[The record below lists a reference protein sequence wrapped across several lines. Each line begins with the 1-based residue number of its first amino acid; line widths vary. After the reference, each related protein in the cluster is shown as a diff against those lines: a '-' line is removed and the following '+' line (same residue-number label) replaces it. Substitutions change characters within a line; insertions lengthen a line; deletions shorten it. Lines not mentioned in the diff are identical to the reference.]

1 MGIWRGCSE
10 GDSELDSSME
20 NIVDSFSDDFGYV
33 QQQESSVT
41 CNKCC
46 YKAQPIIFKDVV
58 SPDVY
63 ALDSNL
69 SIHKFF
75 VDFEHYFLLKY
86 YDHDRDRCR
95 MLGKFLAGE
104 IKQVYDVLG
113 GCHLGYFL
121 VKDKLL
127 NWYDSQKYVQK
138 HKKKC
143 EFYNAKLKDGESLTL
158 YCMRLEVLADLAY
171 PNDKS
176 KAFKKL

>member
-1 MGIWRGCSE
+1 
-10 GDSELDSSME
+10 
-20 NIVDSFSDDFGYV
+20 
-33 QQQESSVT
+33 
-41 CNKCC
+41 
-46 YKAQPIIFKDVV
+46 
-58 SPDVY
+58 
-63 ALDSNL
+63 
-69 SIHKFF
+69 
-75 VDFEHYFLLKY
+75 
-86 YDHDRDRCR
+86 

-176 KAFKKL
+176 KAFKKLKKHILTTMPVAFVESFAEREEIKSFIDSGKMSWENILYIA